1 MSKQIPELT
10 IIPTPTA
17 WQESIIETVVARHDT
32 YATSR
37 MTLAQIFTLGSIS
50 GAIKSALDT
59 LSGLISGNTTSIN
72 TLSSTKLNIAWG
84 TRTGLTANRAIITDG
99 TGVET
104 YLTGTTTQ
112 VIGFDGAG
120 KPIPVTPSMDIQG
133 LTTKNTPITADKI
146 PIYDSESGLPNKN
159 FSPNSINLGQYGNW
173 SDGNITVSGTVT
185 MTSDKQYKDV
195 TLSDWCILKTNG
207 FKLYISWTLTRSWTG
222 TWYIDVSGTSGWNW
236 WNGQNMFLNSPPV
249 GGTAGTIPYT
259 TWTLPAP
266 VACWVWWSNATGVV
280 GNGISQTKCL
290 VKQNGAAWWVA
301 WTSYYTVWPTTYP
314 SWAAWSGWTFTPTD
328 NPLITLFDLN
338 LLLSLSPPSG
348 IVWSTIWASAW
359 GWATTTYT
367 NTASWAGG
375 WAWANGWVLWVSVRN
390 IVSVGASAI
399 FRSKWWNGGNGWDG
413 FTENSQQFWG
423 GGGGGGGWNWW
434 FVVVIYSTSNV
445 TVSTIVDVTG
455 GTGGTGGTK
464 APWNPFN
471 TNWSNGWNGS
481 NGLLVTYTI

>member
-1 MSKQIPELT
+1 MAKQIPELT
-10 IIPTPTA
+10 IITTPTA
-17 WQESIIETVVARHDT
+17 GQESLIETVVARHDT

-50 GAIKSALDT
+50 GSIKSALDT
-59 LSGLISGNTTSIN
+59 LSGLISWNTSSIN

-84 TRTGLTANRAIITDG
+84 TRTGLTANRAIITDA

-104 YLTGTTTQ
+104 YLTGTTAQ

-120 KPIPVTPSMDIQG
+120 KPIAVTPSMDIQG
-133 LTTKNTPITADKI
+133 LSIKNTPITADRI

-159 FSPNSINLGQYGNW
+159 FSPNSINLGQYGNG
-173 SDGNITVSGTVT
+173 SDGNITVSWTVT

-195 TLSDWCILKTNG
+195 TLSDGCILKTNG
-207 FKLYISWTLTRSWTG
+207 FKLYISWTLTRSWTW
-222 TWYIDVSGTSGWNW
+222 TWYIDVSWTAG
-236 WNGQNMFLNSPPV
+236 WNGQNGINRFS
-249 GGTAGTIPYT
+249 GGVAGWAAGTIAYT

-266 VACWVWWSNATGVV
+266 VACGAGWNNAIPTSAW
-280 GNGISQTKCL
+280 NGISQTKCL
-290 VKQNGAAWWVA
+290 VKQNGAAWWVW
-301 WTSYYTVWPTTYP
+301 WTSYYTVWPSTYP
-314 SWAAWSGWTFTPTD
+314 SLAAWSAGTYTATD

-338 LLLSLSPPSG
+338 LLLSLSPPSW
-348 IVWSTIWASAW
+348 IVWSTVWASSW
-359 GWATTTYT
+359 GWSTTSSGSGT
-367 NTASWAGG
+367 WGG
-375 WAWANGWVLWVSVRN
+375 WWAWANGWVLWVAVRN

-399 FRSKWWNGGNGWDG
+399 FRSKWWNGGNGWNW
-413 FTENSQQFWG
+413 FTDNSEQF
-423 GGGGGGGWNWW
+423 GGGGGGWGGGNGW

-455 GTGGTGGTK
+455 WTGWTGGTK

-471 TNWSNGWNGS
+471 TNWSNGGNGA